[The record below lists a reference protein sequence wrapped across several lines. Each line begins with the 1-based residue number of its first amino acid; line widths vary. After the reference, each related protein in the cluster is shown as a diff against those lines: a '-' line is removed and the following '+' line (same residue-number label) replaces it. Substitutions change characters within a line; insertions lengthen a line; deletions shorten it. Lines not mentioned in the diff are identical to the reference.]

1 MLVWI
6 KKTLE
11 NKWLAWIVTLI
22 IFILCT
28 IPSEE
33 ISKHTDLND
42 KTAHFTAFG
51 GWAFVWLFAY
61 KNVLRTILLGC
72 LYGIFV
78 ECWQYILPESFHR
91 GFDVLDMVADAI
103 GVIIGVSL
111 ALIAKKIL
119 K

>member
-11 NKWLAWIVTLI
+11 NKWITWLVTLI

-28 IPSEE
+28 MPSEQLP
-33 ISKHTDLND
+33 KGND
-42 KTAHFTAFG
+42 KTAHFIAFG
-51 GWAFVWLFAY
+51 GWAFTWLFSY
-61 KNVLRTILLGC
+61 KNLFKTIILGC
-72 LYGIFV
+72 LYGIFI

-103 GVIIGVSL
+103 GVIIGVGVGI
-111 ALIAKKIL
+111 IAMKIL